1 MKCKQLD
8 GIPKKNCKEMVGT
21 EGEGVK
27 WVSTT
32 MTPILKEKNSTTLEN
47 LEKNTDQQFIW

>member
-1 MKCKQLD
+1 
-8 GIPKKNCKEMVGT
+8 MVGT

-32 MTPILKEKNSTTLEN
+32 MTPILKKKILQRTLEN